1 MKEIVKK
8 CLLAGDKLMAEI
20 NLKQPE
26 CTYIACRPLTKNKER
41 IQKFNETGDSRYI
54 YQNELDKS
62 CFQHDI
68 AFVDFEDLTRRTAS
82 DKILCDKAFDIAKNP
97 KYDGWQRSLDSMIYN
112 LFDKKRLV
120 EQLKMK
126 ICQTKR

>member
-112 LFDKKRLV
+112 FFDKKRLV
-120 EQLKMK
+120 EQSKMK

>member
-26 CTYIACRPLTKNKER
+26 FTYIACIPLTKNKER

-112 LFDKKRLV
+112 FFDKKRLV